1 MEFEDLPQQT
11 INIVNFW
18 MSELVPTFES
28 FGMQVQDAS
37 NLSAQVISNLDNLDM
52 VHENYQKG
60 RSSYMSLEYSDGG
73 WRLHYFDKREQL
85 IEQFDLGRPVINLLP
100 FLYKGMRF
108 CSQAQTVAEKVES

>member
-1 MEFEDLPQQT
+1 MYKELPPET

-37 NLSAQVISNLDNLDM
+37 NLSAQVISNLENLDM

-60 RSSYMSLEYSDGG
+60 RSSYMSLELSNNG
-73 WRLHYFDKREQL
+73 WRIHYFHEREDL
-85 IEQFDLGRPVINLLP
+85 LEQFDLGRPVINLLP

-108 CSQAQTVAEKVES
+108 CSQAQTVAEKVKN